1 MIDSPDESS
10 REKVELQV
18 DQGPDAY
25 ITDTTVGR
33 SPGFCF
39 KQRWGM
45 AWWMVS
51 QKSIGIWWLLS
62 SFFKVIFFAS

>member
-25 ITDTTVGR
+25 ITDTTVDGAR
-33 SPGFCF
+33 VFALSKGGDGMMDGFT
-39 KQRWGM
+39 KIHRDLM
-45 AWWMVS
+45 IV
-51 QKSIGIWWLLS
+51 K
-62 SFFKVIFFAS
+62 